1 MKIVISEQQLRR
13 IISEQSSGSLIPS
26 LGYKIIKDIEHTYSY
41 TTSDGKITGG
51 DYNGTEKESSIKNY
65 IKSTIGLDN
74 WNKLNDLFKVQ
85 LYSYM
90 YQHDS
95 GDGGMRMWWIAGLAQ
110 AIDPSIKRPLIG
122 KKPLTDPNVVN
133 AIKIIKDACKNGT
146 INSYYKQWLTV
157 VDNQMSGTGSAH
169 PDNYEN
175 VWKNRPRAIERL
187 MNGEKWD
194 LVKKEFNSA
203 VISKPKKSDDVKTT
217 TVAKPINTP
226 VSNSNTIS
234 IKSVD
239 LSTFLTDIKTETLN
253 KTLDLD
259 SVKINV
265 DNLSL
270 TIKSS
275 NTGVKVKK
283 LVLTLSTQ
291 ADGNTAADN
300 VLNKNPG
307 AKVISKGKFENDKR
321 TYYLI
326 ALI

>member
-1 MKIVISEQQLRR
+1 
-13 IISEQSSGSLIPS
+13 
-26 LGYKIIKDIEHTYSY
+26 
-41 TTSDGKITGG
+41 
-51 DYNGTEKESSIKNY
+51 
-65 IKSTIGLDN
+65 
-74 WNKLNDLFKVQ
+74 
-85 LYSYM
+85 
-90 YQHDS
+90 
-95 GDGGMRMWWIAGLAQ
+95 
-110 AIDPSIKRPLIG
+110 
-122 KKPLTDPNVVN
+122 
-133 AIKIIKDACKNGT
+133 
-146 INSYYKQWLTV
+146 
-157 VDNQMSGTGSAH
+157 MSGTGSAH